1 MQTVTAIVVTR
12 YVDIIQGRMHREV
25 FIRNCKGYRLSD
37 EPALICDPWI
47 FYFFLFVVDQKLAEQ
62 TEVIIKADTV
72 SRQSKCCDRIK
83 EACCQTAKA
92 SVSKGRLH
100 LHLLDLRQFSSV
112 SSECFFY
119 FLVHTKVD
127 QVVGQQ
133 FSDQKLC

>member
-1 MQTVTAIVVTR
+1 M
-12 YVDIIQGRMHREV
+12 DFH
-25 FIRNCKGYRLSD
+25 
-37 EPALICDPWI
+37 
-47 FYFFLFVVDQKLAEQ
+47 FFLFVVDQKLAEQ

-100 LHLLDLRQFSSV
+100 FHFLDLRQFSSV
-112 SSECFFY
+112 RSECFFY
-119 FLVHTKVD
+119 FLIHAKVD
-127 QVVGQQ
+127 QVIGQQ

>member
-47 FYFFLFVVDQKLAEQ
+47 FHFFLFVVDQKLAEQ
-62 TEVIIKADTV
+62 AKVIIKADTV
-72 SRQSKCCDRIK
+72 SRQAKRCDGIK
-83 EACCQTAKA
+83 EACCQTAET

-100 LHLLDLRQFSSV
+100 FHLLDLGQLSSV
-112 SSECFFY
+112 SCKCFFN
-119 FLVHTKVD
+119 FLVHAKVD